1 MSQAVHPSDATLVAA
16 NRSKTC
22 GNSFAK
28 SFFYLGH
35 EFRAIEYQ
43 EMRVFPDQCLFVEA
57 CEHSHVS
64 DYQYARLC
72 QK

>member
-1 MSQAVHPSDATLVAA
+1 MLRAVHPTDAILVATA
-16 NRSKTC
+16 YKK
-22 GNSFAK
+22 FL
-28 SFFYLGH
+28 YLGH
-35 EFRAIEYQ
+35 ELRAIENQ
-43 EMRVFPDQCLFVEA
+43 ELRVFPDQCLFVEA